1 MSLFPMSRLCS
12 CSFNFMV
19 SNHKFMK
26 KNGKFKQ
33 KLDKSEPLLFNKGI
47 GIITKMLIYDW
58 FKLVHAW

>member
-1 MSLFPMSRLCS
+1 
-12 CSFNFMV
+12 
-19 SNHKFMK
+19 MK